1 LSDRDETVRLEV
13 VSEDDKAVIL
23 PTPSPT
29 LPALPSL
36 GGRPL
41 RFASGEAVA
50 PRAVPVEKP
59 RTRAR
64 RRPRLDVFDIAMLV
78 LIIVCTAVCVHR
90 LSWAMQ
96 P

>member
-1 LSDRDETVRLEV
+1 MEV
-13 VSEDDKAVIL
+13 VSEDDKAVL
-23 PTPSPT
+23 LSTPSPT
-29 LPALPSL
+29 LPGLPSL

-59 RTRAR
+59 GACAR
-64 RRPRLDVFDIAMLV
+64 RRPRLDVFDMAMLV
-78 LIIVCTAVCVHR
+78 LIIACAAVCVHR